1 MTMMWDR
8 FYECPDVFKMG
19 DWWYLV
25 YSEQASFMRKVQY
38 FKGKTLEELKATT
51 ANDAGIWPDNREGML
66 DSRAFYAGKTA
77 SDGTNRYIW
86 GWCPTRAGNDNGNV
100 GDVEPE
106 WAGNLVAQRL
116 IQHEDGT
123 LTLGVP
129 DAIDRKY
136 TSAQEVK
143 VMAKDG
149 NVTESGK
156 TYTLAEGASVI
167 FNRLKVHNKIS
178 FTVKASSNTDRFG
191 ISFVRGTDSKSWYS
205 IHVNADEGKANFE
218 KDGDNAKYLFD
229 NKFNIPSDNEYRV
242 TIYSDQSVCVTY
254 INDQLSFTNRIYQ
267 MQKNPWSLCCY
278 KGEITVSDIQVS
290 TY

>member
-106 WAGNLVAQRL
+106 WLATWWHNASFS
-116 IQHEDGT
+116 T
-123 LTLGVP
+123 
-129 DAIDRKY
+129 
-136 TSAQEVK
+136 
-143 VMAKDG
+143 
-149 NVTESGK
+149 K
-156 TYTLAEGASVI
+156 T
-167 FNRLKVHNKIS
+167 VH
-178 FTVKASSNTDRFG
+178 
-191 ISFVRGTDSKSWYS
+191 
-205 IHVNADEGKANFE
+205 
-218 KDGDNAKYLFD
+218 
-229 NKFNIPSDNEYRV
+229 
-242 TIYSDQSVCVTY
+242 
-254 INDQLSFTNRIYQ
+254 
-267 MQKNPWSLCCY
+267 
-278 KGEITVSDIQVS
+278 
-290 TY
+290 

>member
-1 MTMMWDR
+1 
-8 FYECPDVFKMG
+8 MG
-19 DWWYLV
+19 DWWYLI

-38 FKGKTLEELKATT
+38 FKGRTLEDLKATT

-149 NVTESGK
+149 NMIESGK
-156 TYTLAEGASVI
+156 TYTLGEYVSVI

-178 FTVKASSNTDRFG
+178 FTVKTASNTDRFG
-191 ISFVRGTDSKSWYS
+191 ISLYVERIPLPGIVSMSMPMKAKRILRKTVTMPNTYS
-205 IHVNADEGKANFE
+205 IINSIFRQIM
-218 KDGDNAKYLFD
+218 
-229 NKFNIPSDNEYRV
+229 NIV
-242 TIYSDQSVCVTY
+242 
-254 INDQLSFTNRIYQ
+254 
-267 MQKNPWSLCCY
+267 
-278 KGEITVSDIQVS
+278 
-290 TY
+290 

>member
-38 FKGKTLEELKATT
+38 FKGRTLEELKATT

-178 FTVKASSNTDRFG
+178 FTVKASSNTDRLESLSSVERTPNHG
-191 ISFVRGTDSKSWYS
+191 IASTSTLTRVKPTSRKTVTMPNTCLITNS
-205 IHVNADEGKANFE
+205 I
-218 KDGDNAKYLFD
+218 
-229 NKFNIPSDNEYRV
+229 SR
-242 TIYSDQSVCVTY
+242 
-254 INDQLSFTNRIYQ
+254 RI
-267 MQKNPWSLCCY
+267 MN
-278 KGEITVSDIQVS
+278 TV
-290 TY
+290 

>member
-1 MTMMWDR
+1 MMPEYGR
-8 FYECPDVFKMG
+8 TI
-19 DWWYLV
+19 
-25 YSEQASFMRKVQY
+25 
-38 FKGKTLEELKATT
+38 GK
-51 ANDAGIWPDNREGML
+51 RML

-156 TYTLAEGASVI
+156 TYTLVEE
-167 FNRLKVHNKIS
+167 LPL
-178 FTVKASSNTDRFG
+178 SSTG
-191 ISFVRGTDSKSWYS
+191 
-205 IHVNADEGKANFE
+205 
-218 KDGDNAKYLFD
+218 
-229 NKFNIPSDNEYRV
+229 
-242 TIYSDQSVCVTY
+242 
-254 INDQLSFTNRIYQ
+254 
-267 MQKNPWSLCCY
+267 
-278 KGEITVSDIQVS
+278 
-290 TY
+290 